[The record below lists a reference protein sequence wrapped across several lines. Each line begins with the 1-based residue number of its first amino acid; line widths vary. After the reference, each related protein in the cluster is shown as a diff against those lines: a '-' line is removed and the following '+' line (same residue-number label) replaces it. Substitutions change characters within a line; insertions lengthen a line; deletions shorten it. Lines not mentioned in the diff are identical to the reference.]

1 MLAIEP
7 RFETAIL
14 YIAGLKFQRAQPE
27 ADRFNF
33 VPHIT
38 MPVLMLNGSLDH
50 YFPLETSQKPMF
62 RLLGMPPEH
71 KRHVVEDGGH
81 FVPRARLITEVL
93 DWLDRYLGP
102 VR

>member
-1 MLAIEP
+1 MTVSGEIEGDDLC
-7 RFETAIL
+7 FSCFFAAEGFI
-14 YIAGLKFQRAQPE
+14 
-27 ADRFNF
+27 DDN
-33 VPHIT
+33 
-38 MPVLMLNGSLDH
+38 LMLNGSLDH

-62 RLLGMPPEH
+62 RLLGTPPQH